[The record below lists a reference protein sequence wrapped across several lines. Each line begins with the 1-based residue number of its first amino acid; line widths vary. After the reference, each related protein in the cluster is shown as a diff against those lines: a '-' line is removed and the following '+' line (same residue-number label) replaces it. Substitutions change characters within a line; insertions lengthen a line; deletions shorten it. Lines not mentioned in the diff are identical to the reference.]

1 MPVRAWRFESSP
13 AHQIGLRDFLWG
25 EAVVENLRKARMEA
39 GLRQE
44 DVAQKLGKPQSYIS
58 KIERGERRVDVVELK
73 AFARLYKKSLDF
85 FV

>member
-1 MPVRAWRFESSP
+1 LVYTTIGYYDRINMPKSIYGAEYKK
-13 AHQIGLRDFLWG
+13 
-25 EAVVENLRKARMEA
+25 VVENLRKAREEV

-44 DVAQKLGKPQSYIS
+44 DVAQKLDKPQSYIS

-73 AFARLYKKSLDF
+73 AFARLYKKPLDY

>member
-1 MPVRAWRFESSP
+1 MPKS
-13 AHQIGLRDFLWG
+13 IYG
-25 EAVVENLRKARMEA
+25 EEYKKVVENLRKAREDA
-39 GLRQE
+39 GFRQE

-73 AFARLYKKSLDF
+73 AFARVYKKSLDY

>member
-1 MPVRAWRFESSP
+1 MPKSIYGAEYKK
-13 AHQIGLRDFLWG
+13 
-25 EAVVENLRKARMEA
+25 VVENLRKAREEV

-44 DVAQKLGKPQSYIS
+44 DVAQKLDKPQSYIS

-73 AFARLYKKSLDF
+73 AFARLYKKPLDY